1 MIREPLRKGRLLCFV
16 LALAG
21 TLSAQD
27 ATLVA
32 IREYARNYV
41 EKLPNYTAIQAIKSK
56 AKFTRSPQL
65 LPEIQTDEVEE
76 QIGYVEGR
84 ESHKILKYNGRKMA
98 DDAPVRDMGFF
109 SSGEFGGLLE
119 TLSRDDIGATFKAAK
134 PEKFRGKT
142 VDVYEF
148 AVPVRPAGYV
158 IREPGRQTAVAF
170 AGRIYADAATHAV
183 LRIQFHGVDFPVT
196 LKYKLLEMDLEFAPA
211 KVGGQEFI
219 LPARYTLKTN
229 GTDGESSIEAVYRN
243 YQRFS
248 VESTI
253 IVDEP

>member
-1 MIREPLRKGRLLCFV
+1 MNADKRRFTLRLSAFFV
-16 LALAG
+16 CMV
-21 TLSAQD
+21 LSAQSD
-27 ATLVA
+27 PTLSA

-41 EKLPNYTAIQAIKSK
+41 ETLPNYTAIQAIKSK
-56 AKFTRSPQL
+56 AKFTRAPQL
-65 LPEIQTDEVEE
+65 PPETQTDEVEE
-76 QIGYVEGR
+76 QIGYNEGR

-148 AVPVRPAGYV
+148 AVPARPAGYV

-229 GTDGESSIEAVYRN
+229 GSDGESSIEAVYRN